1 MRVVVYSHV
10 RLFRESLADVIK
22 DCQNVAE
29 VHICECLDALV
40 KDVLEFAPD
49 VVLLDITVEAVLSEA
64 CLLNETCPQVHLLAL
79 ATAET
84 ANDVIACADAG
95 FIGYVPYDASLKEL
109 CAIMHHAQ
117 KGEFACHPKIANSL
131 FREVRR
137 RRSRHTET
145 DPDEPLSH
153 RESEVLALIACGKSN
168 KEIAR
173 ELVLSVATI
182 KNHVHNT
189 FTKLHVRCRTEACA
203 RLRNEPWL
211 AGSAQTYS
219 PKLKSTQSH

>member
-1 MRVVVYSHV
+1 MKVIIYSHV
-10 RLFRESLADVIK
+10 RLYRESLADVIK

-29 VHICECLDALV
+29 VHICDRLDLLV
-40 KDVLEFAPD
+40 KEVLEFEPD
-49 VVLLDITVEAVLSEA
+49 VVLLDITVEAARSEA
-64 CLLNETCPQVHLLAL
+64 CVVNETCPQVHLLAL

-95 FIGYVPYDASLKEL
+95 FTGYVPYDASLKEL
-109 CAIMHHAQ
+109 SAIMHHAQ
-117 KGEFACHPKIANSL
+117 NGEFACHPKIANSL
-131 FREVRR
+131 FREIRR

-153 RESEVLALIACGKSN
+153 RESEVLALMACGLSN

-173 ELVLSVATI
+173 ELVLSVATV

-211 AGSAQTYS
+211 AGSAQTF
-219 PKLKSTQSH
+219 STKVKARRLQ